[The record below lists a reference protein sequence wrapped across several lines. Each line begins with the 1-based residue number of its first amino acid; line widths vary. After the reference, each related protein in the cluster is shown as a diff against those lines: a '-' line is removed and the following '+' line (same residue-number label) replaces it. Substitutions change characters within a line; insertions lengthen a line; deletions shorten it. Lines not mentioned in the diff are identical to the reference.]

1 LYSLD
6 RVISKKLQEKIFK
19 IFVTLLAIRYLID
32 MEIKRKIPKPSMDDE
47 EIIHSILDGNR
58 NDYEF
63 IMRRYNE
70 RLYRIGISILKDE
83 NDVEDIMQETY
94 IKAYK
99 HLESF
104 RQQSKFSTW
113 LTRIMV
119 NESLAKL
126 RQRKRFEISI
136 DTETENEQLYFA
148 NSETPEKQ
156 LLQKELKN
164 IIEAAIKNLPQK
176 YQTVFMMREIEN
188 MNVQET
194 AKSLNITTENVKVR
208 LHRAKEL
215 LKTNITI
222 ASGTPEIFP
231 FLQTRCD
238 RVVSFVLENIQS

>member
-1 LYSLD
+1 
-6 RVISKKLQEKIFK
+6 
-19 IFVTLLAIRYLID
+19 
-32 MEIKRKIPKPSMDDE
+32 MEIMRKIPKASMDDE
-47 EIIHSILDGNR
+47 EIIRSVLNGNR

-83 NDVEDIMQETY
+83 SDVEDIMQETY

-99 HLESF
+99 NLETF
-104 RQQSKFSTW
+104 KQQSKFSTW

-126 RQRKRFEISI
+126 KYRKRFEQLG
-136 DTETENEQLYFA
+136 DTETDNTPSYFTH
-148 NSETPEKQ
+148 SETPEKQ
-156 LLQKELKN
+156 FMQKELRG
-164 IIEAAIKNLPQK
+164 IIENAVKSLPQK

-194 AKSLNITTENVKVR
+194 AKSLNITNENVKVR

-215 LKTNITI
+215 LKTNITL

-231 FLQTRCD
+231 FLQNRCD
-238 RVVSFVLENIQS
+238 RVVSFVLENIRS